1 VPNGRKFT
9 NDERGH
15 KKGAEPMN
23 FQRANMRTIF
33 LVTVALLL
41 TGCGLGPSSTKSDN
55 AKSADGRKAGASKA
69 ADAALG
75 PEITEAQLGVP
86 FYPGATKVEHS
97 NVVLSGD
104 GKKTY
109 AQSWTTD
116 DDVLTVAEFYRT
128 EGAKVGKIGGL
139 SENGS
144 ADLSIVSIGLNDGR
158 VCQVTL
164 AKTREGKTQIHI
176 LTTDPKT

>member
-1 VPNGRKFT
+1 
-9 NDERGH
+9 
-15 KKGAEPMN
+15 MN
-23 FQRANMRTIF
+23 LQRANAHNPVSMRTIF

-41 TGCGLGPSSTKSDN
+41 TGCGMGPSSTKSDN
-55 AKSADGRKAGASKA
+55 AKNPDAGRKAGASKA
-69 ADAALG
+69 ADGPSG

-128 EGAKVGKIGGL
+128 EGAKVGEIGGL
-139 SENGS
+139 SNNGS
-144 ADLSIVSIGLNDGR
+144 ADLSIVSIVLNDGR
-158 VCQVTL
+158 RCQVTVV
-164 AKTREGKTQIHI
+164 KTKEGKTGIHI
-176 LTTDPKT
+176 LTTDPKR